1 MHTNEDKQIL
11 NDAARHLKFA
21 MGLSLGIGFLML
33 ILKIYAFVIT
43 GSAAILSDA
52 AESVVHMLA
61 VSFAGFS
68 LWLSLKPADRTH
80 LYGHD
85 L

>member
-11 NDAARHLKFA
+11 NDAVRHLKFA

-68 LWLSLKPADRTH
+68 PSLKPADRTH